1 MTCGDADPVPPG
13 PNGCRQV
20 RNHRRRGALGRAV
33 RTRCGRLY
41 RPVVGSWADHPG
53 FAFVAG
59 QGGSGIETAPA
70 LAAAVVAGEPLPADV
85 PVDPAALAPAARRA
99 PT

>member
-1 MTCGDADPVPPG
+1 
-13 PNGCRQV
+13 
-20 RNHRRRGALGRAV
+20 V
-33 RTRCGRLY
+33 RTSWAGLRTFAADR

-70 LAAAVVAGEPLPADV
+70 LAALAAAVVAGEPLPADV
-85 PVDPAALAPAARRA
+85 LVDPAALAPAARRA